1 MLTKEARHYNHVTFI
16 SIAKHFMLHCKL
28 IYMLSMLYV
37 RLTIEVKVGI
47 PESFKVG
54 WHPKKIT
61 GSSHLKCCSGLNT
74 MLTLFWGDPI
84 RLHSLCA
91 RLPQGGGGGEGK
103 RISKRGLFWNNI
115 KEESANF

>member
-91 RLPQGGGGGEGK
+91 RLPQGGGGGDK
-103 RISKRGLFWNNI
+103 RISKGGLFWNNI